1 MRWIAILAVMMQVGC
16 AGSHQVAATVVPEM
30 DTAAVMETVLKQNL
44 NKQSWPQATKG
55 ELEDSDVLHAQ
66 DLLTL
71 TPEMQAFVDSIDPSL
86 SPSRRFRRMVR
97 TLKSEG
103 FELEYDLDTTTT
115 AAEAFAQR
123 RGNCIS
129 FAALIVA
136 LAREVGLEAHFNQVE
151 VPVEQRATTGGRG
164 RALVQNILHINA
176 EVTFGWTVRV
186 FEFNFEPRPDF
197 PHHRLEDKTVQ
208 ALYLNNRALEL
219 AKTKQWD
226 GALSMLSEAI
236 TLTPATSLLWN
247 SLGYIHRQTGNL
259 QLAEIS
265 YTQALALDSD
275 NHAARNNLRRVN
287 KLQSER
293 GLSQIAERADRQE
306 QGS

>member
-1 MRWIAILAVMMQVGC
+1 MRWIAILAVIMQVGC
-16 AGSHQVAATVVPEM
+16 AGSHRVAASAAPEM
-30 DTAAVMETVLKQNL
+30 NTAVVETALTQNRYG
-44 NKQSWPQATKG
+44 ATG
-55 ELEDSDVLHAQ
+55 LALPDNATDGNNALYAQ
-66 DLLTL
+66 GLLAL
-71 TPEMQAFVDSIDPSL
+71 SPEMKAFVASVDPSL
-86 SPSRRFRRMVR
+86 SPQRRFRRLVR
-97 TLKSEG
+97 TLKMDR
-103 FELEYDLDTTTT
+103 FELEYDLNNTTT

-136 LAREVGLEAHFNQVE
+136 LAREVGLEAHFNRVE
-151 VPVEQRATTGGRG
+151 APQERRATAGARG
-164 RALVQNILHINA
+164 KVLVQNILHINA
-176 EVTFGWTVRV
+176 EVTYGWTTRV

-197 PHHRLEDKTVQ
+197 PHHRLADETVQ

-259 QLAEIS
+259 ELAEIS

-275 NHAARNNLRRVN
+275 NQAARNNLRRVYE
-287 KLQSER
+287 LQSKR
-293 GLSQIAERADRQE
+293 SLSRAAERADQQE